1 MPLANDYEQNG
12 DLLKAAHWAER
23 EGNVDQAINLH
34 EQLGEQGKSSEY
46 SERMKMS
53 IEFHFRKAAE
63 LCREQKYFERAIK
76 NYEKAGWSKQAT
88 ELRQWK
94 KGLEER
100 LETDIRYSWFRAAG
114 DVAEELG
121 DAVRA
126 KELYRKQI
134 ELYEEGNTTLSL
146 SFAIDLATEINEP
159 ERLLGLQE
167 KLFQRHEEYAK
178 ESGLEKCEYI
188 NPQWATPV
196 AKLAEQLGHKG
207 RAIHYYEKGHC
218 FSDAI
223 RLAKSTDDAGL
234 LHRLYVKAA
243 RHGESPVN
251 LYRLPVE
258 ELVEELGTKAVI
270 SIYDEAGRCHDA
282 AELAVQTGDLPR
294 AIQLYQK
301 MNICSSPNF
310 ERAASLAEQIGEGAL
325 AREIRERGIK
335 HFQELAQKSGDNGY
349 LHSARRL
356 EEKLGEEEAEKK
368 IGS

>member
-1 MPLANDYEQNG
+1 M
-12 DLLKAAHWAER
+12 KAAHWAER
-23 EGNVDQAINLH
+23 EGNVDRAIDLH
-34 EQLGEQGKSSEY
+34 ERLGEQGKSSEY

-63 LCREQKYFERAIK
+63 LCREQKYFDRAIQ
-76 NYEKAGWSKQAT
+76 NYEQAGWTRQAT

-100 LETDIRYSWFRAAG
+100 LETDIRYGWFRAAG
-114 DVAEELG
+114 EVARELG
-121 DAVRA
+121 EVAQA
-126 KELYRKQI
+126 QELYRKQI
-134 ELYEEGNTTLSL
+134 ELYEEGNTALSL
-146 SFAIDLATEINEP
+146 SFAIDLATEIGEP
-159 ERLLGLQE
+159 ERLPGLQE
-167 KLFQRHEEYAK
+167 KLFQRHEKYAQ
-178 ESGLEKCEYI
+178 EGGLEECQYI
-188 NPQWATPV
+188 NPQWAKPV
-196 AKLAEQLGHKG
+196 AQLAEQLGHKD

-218 FSDAI
+218 FSEAI
-223 RLAKSTDDAGL
+223 CLAKSTDDAGL
-234 LHRLYVKAA
+234 LHKLYVKAA

-251 LYRLPVE
+251 PYRLPVE
-258 ELVEELGTKAVI
+258 ELGTEAAI

-282 AELAVQTGDLPR
+282 AELAVQAGDLPR

-335 HFQELAQKSGDNGY
+335 HFQELAQSSGDDDY

-356 EEKLGEEEAEKK
+356 EEKLTTNSNPGP
-368 IGS
+368 